1 MLRCHPSRFV
11 YDNYCFPALI
21 TYLFKKPGN
30 SEEARTAPV
39 AGITGKI
46 RNDIIQSLPI
56 FYPVLPFFLRQNNV
70 DLIPVARPVIGQDEI
85 SAVTSVLE
93 SGMLASGDR
102 VAEFEK
108 KFANFCGTTHAVA
121 MNNGTAAL
129 HAALLAADIGYG
141 DEVIVPAFSF
151 VATASAVAMC
161 GAKPVFADVDE
172 QTFNILPEQVE
183 ERITPKTKAVI
194 AVHLFGQPFDVQ
206 AVQDCCAS
214 HSLKFIEDAAQAH
227 GALYKGERVG
237 GFGHFGCF
245 SFYAT
250 KNMITGEGG
259 MVTTSEKAYNER
271 LRLLINHGQSEKY
284 LHTRLGY
291 NYRMTDMSAALG
303 IVQLKKLEK
312 FNLRRRK
319 NAEYYTTNLSVKGLI
334 TPVTAPG
341 VSHVYHQYVV
351 RLSGEFPLSRA
362 DFIDYLRAKGIGS
375 AVHYPIPLHRQPLFG
390 LDNNP
395 DPCPVSTRLAGSV
408 LSLPVH
414 PLLDQK
420 ELNYICDTI
429 NRVK

>member
-1 MLRCHPSRFV
+1 M
-11 YDNYCFPALI
+11 D
-21 TYLFKKPGN
+21 
-30 SEEARTAPV
+30 
-39 AGITGKI
+39 
-46 RNDIIQSLPI
+46 Q
-56 FYPVLPFFLRQNNV
+56 
-70 DLIPVARPVIGQDEI
+70 IPVARPTVGQDEI

-108 KFANFCGTTHAVA
+108 KFADFCGSTYAVA
-121 MNNGTAAL
+121 INNGTAAL

-141 DEVIVPAFSF
+141 DEVIVPAFTF

-172 QTFNILPEQVE
+172 HSFNILPQQIE
-183 ERITPKTKAVI
+183 ERVTQKTRAVI
-194 AVHLFGQPFDVQ
+194 GVHLFGQPFDVQ
-206 AVQDCCAS
+206 AVQECCES
-214 HSLKFIEDAAQAH
+214 HNLKFIEDAAQAH
-227 GALYKGERVG
+227 GAVYKGQKVG

-259 MVTTSEKAYNER
+259 MVTTSDKGYNER
-271 LRLLINHGQSEKY
+271 LRLIINHGQSEKY

-291 NYRMTDMSAALG
+291 NYRMTDISAALG
-303 IVQLKKLEK
+303 IVQLKRLEK

-319 NAEYYTTNLSVKGLI
+319 NAEFYNANLSVRGLV
-334 TPVTAPG
+334 TPVTTSG

-351 RLSGEFPLSRA
+351 RLTEDFSMSRA
-362 DFIDYLRAKGIGS
+362 GFIEYLKSKGIGS
-375 AVHYPIPLHRQPLFG
+375 AVHYPIPLHRQPLFA
-390 LDNNP
+390 LENDP
-395 DPCPVSTRLAGSV
+395 DPCPVSTHLAGSV

-420 ELNYICDTI
+420 ELAYICDTI